1 MHHCTLAVE
10 CMTVVLSGMG
20 VLSGGWF
27 LHRIGISIIH
37 GTLCLDREIQ
47 TIIQTLPLARF
58 VFVFVFP
65 VQNKAWHLLHT
76 YETDLWVYRSLHYS
90 IVTSRVTGC

>member
-10 CMTVVLSGMG
+10 CMSVVLSGMG
-20 VLSGGWF
+20 VSSGGWF

-47 TIIQTLPLARF
+47 TIVQTLPLPQF
-58 VFVFVFP
+58 VFVLHFLYKTKRGIYTYKRVVCVCLFVCWF
-65 VQNKAWHLLHT
+65 VCFLSAT
-76 YETDLWVYRSLHYS
+76 
-90 IVTSRVTGC
+90 

>member
-10 CMTVVLSGMG
+10 CISVVLSDIG

-37 GTLCLDREIQ
+37 DTLCLVWEIQ
-47 TIIQTLPLARF
+47 TIKQTLPLPRF
-58 VFVFVFP
+58 VFVLYFLYKTKVG
-65 VQNKAWHLLHT
+65 VYYIRKTNGLLRQC
-76 YETDLWVYRSLHYS
+76 YMLL
-90 IVTSRVTGC
+90 